1 MEKKIVFKSSQPN
14 TDFNRP
20 SAVFAYAN
28 QLVER
33 ELAATISAI
42 REVQHG
48 THEKKKPSRSPRVKT
63 P

>member
-1 MEKKIVFKSSQPN
+1 MEKKIVFKPSQPKI
-14 TDFNRP
+14 DFNRP

-33 ELAATISAI
+33 ELATTISAV
-42 REVQHG
+42 REVRHA
-48 THEKKKPSRSPRVKT
+48 THEKKKTSRSPRVKT